1 MSLAGVQARGL
12 QRRTA
17 RLLVGSKQCRAVP
30 MLNWSP
36 WAGSAKIGLL
46 GYILTARRSGDSGPH
61 PGNWELLMHPLRVG
75 LLLFSVRRSMFV
87 LSLSPQAKMLRLAAF
102 AALLL
107 FFRVSLELS
116 WAQAIPAL
124 FIFYLGSGGWDF
136 FLIFIKTI
144 RRDVT

>member
-1 MSLAGVQARGL
+1 MTLGL
-12 QRRTA
+12 
-17 RLLVGSKQCRAVP
+17 S
-30 MLNWSP
+30 
-36 WAGSAKIGLL
+36 
-46 GYILTARRSGDSGPH
+46 
-61 PGNWELLMHPLRVG
+61 GNWGLLMHPLPVG
-75 LLLFSVRRSMFV
+75 LSLFSVRRSMFV

>member
-1 MSLAGVQARGL
+1 M
-12 QRRTA
+12 
-17 RLLVGSKQCRAVP
+17 AVV
-30 MLNWSP
+30 S
-36 WAGSAKIGLL
+36 
-46 GYILTARRSGDSGPH
+46 
-61 PGNWELLMHPLRVG
+61 
-75 LLLFSVRRSMFV
+75 
-87 LSLSPQAKMLRLAAF
+87 LSLQATMLRLAAF

-116 WAQAIPAL
+116 WAQAIPSL